1 MYYGEEFVEEL
12 RSRVNI
18 LDIIGN
24 YVQLKKKGNSYF
36 GLCPFHSEKTGSFS
50 VSAEKQMF
58 YCFGCGKGG
67 SVFTFL
73 MEYENYTYPEA
84 IEHLASQAG
93 MELPKQ
99 ELSEEQRQMADY
111 RAVLRE
117 MNRDAANYFYKMLRH
132 EHGKKGYAYFQSR
145 EITDET
151 IKKFALGYSDIY
163 RDDLYQYLHKKGYT
177 DSQLRDSGL
186 VEINEK
192 GSYDKFWN
200 RVMFPIVDMNG
211 KVIGFGGRVMG
222 DGEPKYLNSR
232 ETVLFEKK
240 KNLYGL
246 YFARKSKR
254 EGFLLCEGYMDVISL
269 HQAGFDNAVASLGTA
284 FTEEQAR
291 LIKRYKSSVY
301 LAYDSDNAG
310 KKAAL
315 RAIEICRKEDILVR
329 VINMEP
335 YKDPDEFIKN
345 LGASEYEDRIRNAIS
360 GIMYEIKVIADNY
373 NLNDPLS
380 LTEFQKEAAKRLSFI
395 EEKLERENYIS
406 SVARTYNMNE
416 EGLRL
421 LVNRYGEQRLRNNQ
435 YEEVVQKDKAAH
447 RKLDQDVKDG
457 ASLQE
462 KILLTWIVN
471 YPDLLEQLKDWLTVD
486 DFTAGYTRR
495 VAKVMLKQ
503 YEDTGTIQPDKIID
517 YFTDVS
523 EHSAVSMV
531 LNQEVRLEEDV
542 SSDGKLNYVNASKAV
557 TETFIRV
564 KEESINRQMKELTEC
579 ADASVDKNKVFLNLL
594 DMQQKLKN
602 LYITID
608 NGVT

>member
-18 LDIIGN
+18 IDVIGN
-24 YVQLKKKGNSYF
+24 YVQLKKKGSSYF

-50 VSAEKQMF
+50 VSEKKQMF

-84 IEHLASQAG
+84 IEHLASQNG

-99 ELSEEQRQMADY
+99 ELTEEQRQLADY

-117 MNRDAANYFYKMLRH
+117 MNRDAANYFYKMLKH
-132 EHGKKGYAYFQSR
+132 EHGKKGYEYFKGRKIS
-145 EITDET
+145 DET

-163 RDDLYQYLHKKGYT
+163 RDDLYQYLHKKGYS
-177 DSQLRDSGL
+177 DSHLRDSGL
-186 VEINEK
+186 VEMNEK
-192 GSYDKFWN
+192 GVYDKFWN

-222 DGEPKYLNSR
+222 EGEPKYLNSK

-254 EGFLLCEGYMDVISL
+254 DGFILCEGYMDVISL
-269 HQAGFDNAVASLGTA
+269 HQAGFDNAAASLGTA

-291 LIKRYKSSVY
+291 LIKRYQSNVY

-310 KKAAL
+310 KKAAM
-315 RAIEICRKEDILVR
+315 RAIDICRKEGLLVR

-345 LGASEYEDRIRNAIS
+345 LGADEYEERIRNAVS
-360 GIMYEIKVIADNY
+360 GIMYEIKVIADQY
-373 NLNDPLS
+373 DLNDPQS
-380 LTEFQKEAAKRLSFI
+380 LTEFQKEAAGRLAAI
-395 EEKLERENYIS
+395 EEKLERENYIA
-406 SVARTYNMNE
+406 SVARAYSINE
-416 EGLRL
+416 DGFRS
-421 LVNRYGEQRLRNNQ
+421 LVNRIGEQKLRESR
-435 YEEVVQKDKAAH
+435 YEEAAIKDKEAH
-447 RKLDQDVKDG
+447 NKLNQNVKDG

-471 YPDLLEQLKDWLTVD
+471 YPQLLKQLKSWLNVN
-486 DFTAGYTRR
+486 DFTPGYTQQ
-495 VAKVMLKQ
+495 VAQVMFEQ
-503 YEDTGTIQPDKIID
+503 YEELGMIQPDKIID
-517 YFTDVS
+517 CFKDVS
-523 EHSAVSMV
+523 EHSVVSTI
-531 LNQEVRLEEDV
+531 LNQEVHFEEEQTAED
-542 SSDGKLNYVNASKAV
+542 KFNYVNASKAV

-564 KEESINRQMKELTEC
+564 KEESISRQMKELTENTNP
-579 ADASVDKNKVFLNLL
+579 SIDKNKEFLNLME
-594 DMQQKLKN
+594 MQQKLKN

-608 NGVT
+608 NGET